1 MKRHRDSRPNR
12 QHALGKSPGST
23 HYIGLK
29 SQGKFSG
36 NFHQYAKDKYRSGN
50 FQELNEIEKLPLD
63 ASDQFWID
71 FRGIQWL
78 DNLDVLTQKFRLHP
92 LIIEDILNTDHRV
105 KIDMT
110 DHYVFVIL
118 KMLFINPKTN
128 AIITEPYALYI
139 DRNYLLSFHETN
151 QEEFLELVRRLELP
165 ESRLRQ
171 SGLDY
176 LVIRIIDTIVDQYYV
191 VLDHII
197 QQIESLEDLL
207 FQNID
212 SESIPEQI
220 QHLKRDILYLR
231 RHIAPLRDII
241 AKLEKP
247 EISFVSDQAKPYYKD
262 VYDHVVQIN
271 ESIEIYREMIWGL
284 MDLHMTGVSHKMN
297 NIMKVLTII
306 STIFIPLTFIVGIY
320 GMNFKYIPELS
331 FKNGYYGVLVVMG
344 LLVMGMVLY
353 FKKKKWL

>member
-78 DNLDVLTQKFRLHP
+78 DNLDVLTQKFGLHP
-92 LIIEDILNTDHRV
+92 LVIEDILNTDHRV

-262 VYDHVVQIN
+262 VYDHVFQIN

>member
-78 DNLDVLTQKFRLHP
+78 DNLDVLTQKFGLHP
-92 LIIEDILNTDHRV
+92 LVIEDILNTDHRV

-139 DRNYLLSFHETN
+139 DRN
-151 QEEFLELVRRLELP
+151 
-165 ESRLRQ
+165 
-171 SGLDY
+171 
-176 LVIRIIDTIVDQYYV
+176 
-191 VLDHII
+191 
-197 QQIESLEDLL
+197 
-207 FQNID
+207 
-212 SESIPEQI
+212 
-220 QHLKRDILYLR
+220 
-231 RHIAPLRDII
+231 
-241 AKLEKP
+241 
-247 EISFVSDQAKPYYKD
+247 
-262 VYDHVVQIN
+262 
-271 ESIEIYREMIWGL
+271 
-284 MDLHMTGVSHKMN
+284 
-297 NIMKVLTII
+297 
-306 STIFIPLTFIVGIY
+306 
-320 GMNFKYIPELS
+320 
-331 FKNGYYGVLVVMG
+331 
-344 LLVMGMVLY
+344 
-353 FKKKKWL
+353 

>member
-1 MKRHRDSRPNR
+1 
-12 QHALGKSPGST
+12 
-23 HYIGLK
+23 
-29 SQGKFSG
+29 
-36 NFHQYAKDKYRSGN
+36 
-50 FQELNEIEKLPLD
+50 
-63 ASDQFWID
+63 
-71 FRGIQWL
+71 
-78 DNLDVLTQKFRLHP
+78 
-92 LIIEDILNTDHRV
+92 
-105 KIDMT
+105 MT